1 MLNRPDKSIR
11 ERLSKLETHLNNEN
25 PLLLD
30 VVSRFKKLDTIA
42 YRMGLLD
49 TMESYATSIPWWPLV
64 SILGT
69 FSAGKSSF
77 INNFL
82 DDKLQLTG
90 NQAVDDKF
98 TVITYSSSQ
107 DNRVLPGVALNS
119 DPRFPFYQMS
129 DEIDKVASGEGRRID
144 AYLQMKTSHSDKL
157 SGKIIIDSPGFDADE
172 QRNAILRLTDHIVD
186 LSDLVLVF
194 FDARHPEPGAM
205 QDTLD
210 HLVGN
215 TISRSDSEKFLYI
228 LNQIDTAALEDNPE
242 AVVAAWQRALAA
254 KGLTAGRFYSIYNED
269 VAVPIED
276 EAIRQRFQR
285 KCKQDKAAIFER
297 VHQVEVERSYRIVG
311 ALQTIASDIEEH
323 VVPVVKEAM
332 SKWLKMVLTLDAVA
346 AGLFIIVMF
355 AMGQWFDSWALFSY
369 DFSNETALSSIKLG
383 AVIVGFLFVH
393 FSARAFAARR
403 IAKKIISM
411 IKIDKSLAGSNR
423 EGRLLA
429 GNIRKAFLKNTQPLR
444 SIFRPMP
451 VGWSMRSKRTLAQ
464 VRADA
469 CDFVQ
474 TMNDRYTKP
483 SGQAIVPEA
492 SAGVSSEPDEGSSR
506 APQLEEVV
514 SSVPEGTPE
523 SSENIESAKA

>member
-11 ERLSKLETHLNNEN
+11 ERLTKLETHLNNEN

-30 VVSRFKKLDTIA
+30 VVSRFKKLDTVA
-42 YRMGLLD
+42 YKMGLLD
-49 TMESYATSIPWWPLV
+49 TSESYATSIPWWPLV

-82 DDKLQLTG
+82 GNKLQLTG

-98 TVITYSSSQ
+98 TVITYSNSK

-129 DEIDKVASGEGRRID
+129 DEIDKVATGEGRRID
-144 AYLQMKTSHSDKL
+144 AYLQMKTSHSDTL

-205 QDTLD
+205 HDTLD

-215 TISRSDSEKFLYI
+215 TINRSDSEKFLYI
-228 LNQIDTAALEDNPE
+228 LNQIDTAAQEDNPE

-254 KGLTAGRFYSIYNED
+254 KGLTAGRFYSIYNQD

-276 EAIRQRFQR
+276 EAVRHRFEK
-285 KCKQDKAAIFER
+285 KCEQDKAAIFER
-297 VHQVEVERSYRIVG
+297 IHQVEVERSYRIVG
-311 ALQTIASDIEEH
+311 ALETIASDIETQ
-323 VVPVVKEAM
+323 VVPIVKDGM
-332 SKWLKMVLTLDAVA
+332 TKWLKMVITIDAVA
-346 AGLFIIVMF
+346 LGIFILLMF
-355 AMGQWFDSWALFSY
+355 MLSQWFDSWALFSY
-369 DFSNETALSSIKLG
+369 DFADQSIMSSIKLG
-383 AVIVGFLFVH
+383 LAVIGFAVVH
-393 FSARAFAARR
+393 FAARNFSAKVV
-403 IAKKIISM
+403 AKKIVS
-411 IKIDKSLAGSNR
+411 KVVIDKSLAGKHR
-423 EGRLLA
+423 EAKTLA
-429 GNIRKAFLKNTQPLR
+429 GDIKQAFLKNTQPLR

-451 VGWSMRSKRTLAQ
+451 VGWSMRSRRVLAE
-464 VRADA
+464 VISDTSE
-469 CDFVQ
+469 FIQ
-474 TMNDRYTKP
+474 TMNDRYTHP
-483 SGQAIVPEA
+483 SGKT
-492 SAGVSSEPDEGSSR
+492 G
-506 APQLEEVV
+506 QLEEVGEETHQAAPIETLKTV
-514 SSVPEGTPE
+514 SSE
-523 SSENIESAKA
+523 SN

>member
-11 ERLSKLETHLNNEN
+11 ERLRKLETHLNNEN

-30 VVSRFKKLDTIA
+30 VVTRFKKLDTVA
-42 YRMGLLD
+42 YKMGLLD
-49 TMESYATSIPWWPLV
+49 TKDSYATSIPWWPLV
-64 SILGT
+64 SVLGT

-82 DDKLQLTG
+82 NDKLQLTG

-98 TVITYSSSQ
+98 TVITYSSSKE
-107 DNRVLPGVALNS
+107 NRVLPGVALNS

-129 DEIDKVASGEGRRID
+129 NEIDKVASGEGRRID

-186 LSDLVLVF
+186 LSDLVLVL

-228 LNQIDTAALEDNPE
+228 LNQIDTAAQEDNPE

-254 KGLTAGRFYSIYNED
+254 KGLTAGRFYAIYNED
-269 VAVPIED
+269 VSVPIED
-276 EAIRQRFQR
+276 EAVRQRFEK
-285 KCKQDKAAIFER
+285 KCEQDKAAIFER
-297 VHQVEVERSYRIVG
+297 IHQVEVERSYRIVG
-311 ALQTIASDIEEH
+311 ALQTIAGDIEDH

-332 SKWLKMVLTLDAVA
+332 VKWLKMILALDAA
-346 AGLFIIVMF
+346 AIGLFIITMF
-355 AMGQWFDSWALFSY
+355 VLAQWFDVWSLFSY
-369 DFSNETALSSIKLG
+369 DFTNEVIVSSIKA
-383 AVIVGFLFVH
+383 AVVVLAFSVVH
-393 FSARAFAARR
+393 FSARAFSAKR
-403 IAKKIISM
+403 IAKKVISM
-411 IKIDKSLAGSNR
+411 VAIDKNLAGENR
-423 EGRLLA
+423 EGKILA
-429 GNIRKAFLKNTQPLR
+429 GNIKKAFLKNTTPLR

-451 VGWSMRSKRTLAQ
+451 VGWSMRSKRILAQ
-464 VRADA
+464 VNADT
-469 CDFVQ
+469 CEVIQ

-483 SGQAIVPEA
+483 SGHK
-492 SAGVSSEPDEGSSR
+492 
-506 APQLEEVV
+506 PQLEDVTINQDAAVE
-514 SSVPEGTPE
+514 T
-523 SSENIESAKA
+523 IEPAKEPLIKS

>member
-11 ERLSKLETHLNNEN
+11 ERLSKLESHLNNEN

-30 VVSRFKKLDTIA
+30 VISRFKKLDTVA
-42 YRMGLLD
+42 YKMGLLD
-49 TMESYATSIPWWPLV
+49 TKESYATSIPWWPLV
-64 SILGT
+64 SVLGT

-82 DDKLQLTG
+82 GNKLQLTG

-98 TVITYSSSQ
+98 TVVTYSSSKE
-107 DNRVLPGVALNS
+107 NRVLPGVALNS

-144 AYLQMKTSHSDKL
+144 AYLQMKTSHSDKI

-215 TISRSDSEKFLYI
+215 TINRSDSEKFLYI
-228 LNQIDTAALEDNPE
+228 LNQIDTAAQEDNPE

-254 KGLTAGRFYSIYNED
+254 KGLTAGRFYSIYNQD
-269 VAVPIED
+269 LAVPIED
-276 EAIRQRFQR
+276 EAVRKRFER
-285 KCKQDKAAIFER
+285 KCKQDKAAIYER
-297 VHQVEVERSYRIVG
+297 IHQVEVERSYRIVG
-311 ALQTIASDIEEH
+311 ALETIASDIENQ
-323 VVPVVKEAM
+323 VVPIVKDAM
-332 SKWLKMVLTLDAVA
+332 TRWLKLVLTLDAVA
-346 AGLFIIVMF
+346 AGVFVV
-355 AMGQWFDSWALFSY
+355 AMSVLAQWFDVWKLFLY
-369 DFSNETALSSIKLG
+369 DFDNDTVWSSIKLG
-383 AVIVGFLFVH
+383 VVLIAFAVVH
-393 FSARAFAARR
+393 FSARSFSARM
-403 IAKKIISM
+403 IAKKIIN
-411 IKIDKSLAGSNR
+411 KVNIDKNLAGKSR
-423 EGRLLA
+423 EARTLA
-429 GNIRKAFLKNTQPLR
+429 GNIKQAFLKNTQPLR

-451 VGWSMRSKRTLAQ
+451 VGWSMRSKRILAE
-464 VRADA
+464 VSGDA
-469 CDFVQ
+469 SEFIQ

-483 SGQAIVPEA
+483 SGEKQ
-492 SAGVSSEPDEGSSR
+492 
-506 APQLEEVV
+506 QEEVV
-514 SSVPEGTPE
+514 SEGLE
-523 SSENIESAKA
+523 KR

>member
-11 ERLSKLETHLNNEN
+11 ERLTKLENHLNNEN
-25 PLLLD
+25 PLLVD
-30 VVSRFKKLDTIA
+30 VVSRFKKLDTVA
-42 YRMGLLD
+42 YKMGLLD
-49 TMESYATSIPWWPLV
+49 TRESYATSIPWWPLV
-64 SILGT
+64 SVLGT

-82 DDKLQLTG
+82 GDKLQLTG

-98 TVITYSSSQ
+98 TVVTYSSSKE
-107 DNRVLPGVALNS
+107 NRVLPGVALNS

-205 QDTLD
+205 HDTLE
-210 HLVGN
+210 HLVAN

-228 LNQIDTAALEDNPE
+228 LNQIDTAAQEDNPE

-254 KGLTAGRFYSIYNED
+254 KGLTAGRFYSIYNSD

-276 EAIRQRFQR
+276 EAVRKRFEH
-285 KCKQDKAAIFER
+285 KCEQDKSAIFER
-297 VHQVEVERSYRIVG
+297 IHQVEVERSYRIVG
-311 ALQTIASDIEEH
+311 AIQTIAHDIENH
-323 VVPVVKEAM
+323 VVPVVKDAM
-332 SKWLKMVLTLDAVA
+332 NKWLKMVLMMDAVA
-346 AGLFIIVMF
+346 VGMVIIILAVLS
-355 AMGQWFDSWALFSY
+355 QWFDSWALFSY
-369 DFSNETALSSIKLG
+369 DFTDANMVSSIKLG
-383 AVIVGFLFVH
+383 VTIFGFSVVH
-393 FSARAFAARR
+393 FFSRAFS
-403 IAKKIISM
+403 AKVVANKIITK
-411 IKIDKSLAGSNR
+411 IAIDKNLAGENR
-423 EGRLLA
+423 EGRIQA
-429 GNIRKAFLKNTQPLR
+429 GNIKRAFLKNTQPLR

-451 VGWSMRSKRTLAQ
+451 VGWSMRSKRLLAE
-464 VRADA
+464 VTADA
-469 CDFVQ
+469 CEFIQ

-483 SGQAIVPEA
+483 SGDV
-492 SAGVSSEPDEGSSR
+492 
-506 APQLEEVV
+506 PQLDELAT
-514 SSVPEGTPE
+514 GQA
-523 SSENIESAKA
+523 ENIETLKAVNSESNL

>member
-42 YRMGLLD
+42 YKMGLLD
-49 TMESYATSIPWWPLV
+49 TKKSYATSIPWWPLV
-64 SILGT
+64 SVLGT

-82 DDKLQLTG
+82 GDQLQLTG

-98 TVITYSSSQ
+98 TVITYSNSKE
-107 DNRVLPGVALNS
+107 NRVLPGVALNS

-129 DEIDKVASGEGRRID
+129 DEIDKVTSGEGRRID

-205 QDTLD
+205 HDTLD

-215 TISRSDSEKFLYI
+215 TINRSDSEKFLYI
-228 LNQIDTAALEDNPE
+228 LNQMDTAAGEDNPE
-242 AVVAAWQRALAA
+242 AVVASWQRALAA
-254 KGLTAGRFYSIYNED
+254 KGLTAGRFYSIYNTD

-276 EAIRQRFQR
+276 EAVRKRFEK
-285 KCKQDKAAIFER
+285 KCAQDKAAIFER
-297 VHQVEVERSYRIVG
+297 IHQVEVERSYRIVG
-311 ALQTIASDIEEH
+311 ALQTIAGDIEKL
-323 VVPVVKEAM
+323 VVPIVKNAM
-332 SKWLKMVLTLDAVA
+332 MKWLKMVLILDAVA
-346 AGLFIIVMF
+346 IGFFVIVLLVL
-355 AMGQWFDSWALFSY
+355 GQWLDSWALFSY
-369 DFSNETALSSIKLG
+369 DFTNANMVSSIKLG
-383 AVIVGFLFVH
+383 FTVVLFSVVH
-393 FSARAFAARR
+393 FSARGFAARFV
-403 IAKKIISM
+403 ANKIVTKISA
-411 IKIDKSLAGSNR
+411 DKSLAGKHR
-423 EGRLLA
+423 EGKTLA
-429 GNIRKAFLKNTQPLR
+429 GNIKRAFLKNTQPLR

-451 VGWSMRSKRTLAQ
+451 VGWSMRSKRVLAE
-464 VRADA
+464 VNADTSEFIQA
-469 CDFVQ
+469 
-474 TMNDRYTKP
+474 MNDRFTRP
-483 SGQAIVPEA
+483 SGDKA
-492 SAGVSSEPDEGSSR
+492 
-506 APQLEEVV
+506 QLEDVSQDVAVETPEPVI
-514 SSVPEGTPE
+514 SSVNEYETPR
-523 SSENIESAKA
+523 